1 MTDNYVTLRYVTLR
15 YMRHVKKN
23 LNKSYK
29 ILPDFKSAFAR
40 ENTRNERYYANYV
53 RVIFF
58 VKTFSAS
65 K

>member
-1 MTDNYVTLRYVTLR
+1 
-15 YMRHVKKN
+15 VKEN
-23 LNKSYK
+23 LNKNYK

-53 RVIFF
+53 RMIFF